1 MTLLTV
7 ERIKLFSTRSPWWSM
22 ILAFLLTVVFTSIFS
37 AAAKPSDI
45 ANLTPAA
52 TQFAYGF
59 GLVVMMVMATLAI
72 TTEYRFGTIRPTFL
86 AVPTRTPALL
96 AKTVVAAGLA
106 GAVGEITAAGS
117 WAMAKVIKPDAP
129 LTLDTAQEY
138 RNVFG
143 VGLVYVVGAVV
154 AIAVGLLIRH
164 SAGAIVT
171 LLVWLFLAENLLPVI
186 PSVGKTI
193 QKWLPF
199 VNGDNFLVVGRPES
213 ITDGPPVVENMPF
226 GPWGSLLYFAAWGA
240 GLLAL
245 GLALARQRDA

>member
-1 MTLLTV
+1 MAVAVAVTV
-7 ERIKLFSTRSPWWSM
+7 GI
-22 ILAFLLTVVFTSIFS
+22 TSIYS
-37 AAAKPSDI
+37 VAVKPSEI
-45 ANLTPAA
+45 HNVTPAA
-52 TQFAYGF
+52 TQFPYSF

-96 AKTVVAAGLA
+96 AKAAVVAGLA
-106 GAVGEITAAGS
+106 GIVGEAAAAGS
-117 WAMAKVIKPDAP
+117 WAMAKLIKPNAP

-154 AIAVGLLIRH
+154 AVAVGLLIRH

-171 LLVWLFLAENLLPVI
+171 LLIWLFLAENLLPVI

-199 VNGDNFLVVGRPES
+199 VNGDNFLVADRPDS

-226 GPWGSLLYFAAWGA
+226 GPWGSLLYFAACAA

-245 GLALARQRDA
+245 GLALAKRRDA